1 MEHLSFL
8 QDVEVAES
16 HVPAGTYLFRE
27 HEGCGRIGFVVS
39 GSVRVFKEHPSGR
52 SITLYRLGA
61 GDSCIL
67 SMTCALSHPIHQASA
82 IVEDAAV
89 LLMITTEEFR
99 KLVARSSEARDYV
112 FSLFASRLTDVLLLL
127 EEVVFQ
133 RMDERLAALLLEHS
147 ARTGLAT
154 IDTTH
159 ERLADEAGTVREVV
173 TRILGDFA
181 RRGAIEVQRGKIAIL
196 DKALLSGLHRSTR

>member
-1 MEHLSFL
+1 MEDFPFL
-8 QDVEVAES
+8 RDVNVTES
-16 HVPAGTYLFRE
+16 RVPTGTYLFRE
-27 HEGCGRIGFVVS
+27 HEGCGRIGFVLAGV
-39 GSVRVFKEHPSGR
+39 VRVFKEHPSGR

-82 IVEDAAV
+82 VVEEEAS

-99 KLVARSSEARDYV
+99 NLVARSSEARDYV

-127 EEVVFQ
+127 EEVVFH

-147 ARTGLAT
+147 ARAGSDT

-173 TRILGDFA
+173 TRILRDFVQ
-181 RRGAIEVQRGKIAIL
+181 RGAIEVQRGKIVIL
-196 DKALLSGLHRSTR
+196 DKKTLASLHRPYR

>member
-1 MEHLSFL
+1 MEDFPFL
-8 QDVEVAES
+8 RDVNVTES
-16 HVPAGTYLFRE
+16 RVPTGTYLFRE
-27 HEGCGRIGFVVS
+27 HEGCGRIGFVLS
-39 GSVRVFKEHPSGR
+39 GVVRVFKEHPSGR

-82 IVEDAAV
+82 VVEEEAS

-99 KLVARSSEARDYV
+99 NLVARSGDARDYV

-127 EEVVFQ
+127 EEVVFH

-147 ARTGLAT
+147 ARAGSDT

-173 TRILGDFA
+173 TRILRDFVQ
-181 RRGAIEVQRGKIAIL
+181 RGAIEVQRGKIVIL
-196 DKALLSGLHRSTR
+196 DKKTLASLHRPYR